1 MLLPSIVLADPKA
14 PGARDLV
21 TRWLAGFLEVGS
33 LVKRL
38 DTGEGSYAIELE
50 EDYGVY
56 DALGQVGV
64 CDGVRPLRLL
74 GPWHQAG
81 GMFYVNI
88 VAVNQAAAQ

>member
-1 MLLPSIVLADPKA
+1 MPVGQLCAHRPGVQLHRTDHAPNTPCRAPSPADPKA

-50 EDYGVY
+50 EDVGVY
-56 DALGQVGV
+56 DALGQVCG
-64 CDGVRPLRLL
+64 CAG
-74 GPWHQAG
+74 AG
-81 GMFYVNI
+81 G
-88 VAVNQAAAQ
+88 AC

>member
-1 MLLPSIVLADPKA
+1 MSSPAPSPSDTLLTARPGLPAARPHPLSDPKA

-50 EDYGVY
+50 EDVGVY
-56 DALGQVGV
+56 DALGQARSGRGRGPV
-64 CDGVRPLRLL
+64 VR
-74 GPWHQAG
+74 AD
-81 GMFYVNI
+81 
-88 VAVNQAAAQ
+88 A